1 MRVLACLDPLDDGGT
16 QLTYE
21 VWATPRNFLGL
32 MAIPLQIGILSARSF
47 AAVFKRY
54 DEQAAGT
61 SSSATGISSRVGHVR
76 FIPGGEQRLE
86 VAAELLASEGVE
98 TGIASALADIVR
110 RGDDIAVSQ
119 LRPYELADVWGLQRR
134 SVLEACLVATRLG
147 LLEFEWHLLCPLCR
161 GAKAR
166 TPSLA
171 GVEPQVHCETCN
183 IDFEVNFDRAVEITF
198 HPNPSIRNIVIGE
211 FCIAGPRVTPHVVAQ
226 QLVAAGEQRE
236 VRIDLERGRYR
247 LRALQLAG
255 GQHIAS
261 TTDASPAIS
270 VTARDGW
277 SADELIV
284 RNEAILELHNGT
296 AEEQL
301 LILERLA
308 LSDQAVTGAEV
319 TALQRFRDL
328 FATEALRP
336 GERISVGSLTVVF
349 TDLYGSTQLYN
360 EIGDAT
366 AFGLVMTHFDV
377 LKEAIASLDGTL
389 IKTMG
394 DAVMA
399 VFPRPLN
406 AVQAILRAQAALATA
421 ADERGRFLLKAGI
434 HFGPCIAVTM
444 NDRLD
449 YFGSTVNIASRLE
462 KFSQGDD
469 IVIQTR
475 STMTRRCR
483 HFWRTI
489 GALSRSRGLTQRS
502 RV

>member
-1 MRVLACLDPLDDGGT
+1 M
-16 QLTYE
+16 
-21 VWATPRNFLGL
+21 
-32 MAIPLQIGILSARSF
+32 
-47 AAVFKRY
+47 
-54 DEQAAGT
+54 
-61 SSSATGISSRVGHVR
+61 
-76 FIPGGEQRLE
+76 
-86 VAAELLASEGVE
+86 
-98 TGIASALADIVR
+98 
-110 RGDDIAVSQ
+110 
-119 LRPYELADVWGLQRR
+119 
-134 SVLEACLVATRLG
+134 
-147 LLEFEWHLLCPLCR
+147 
-161 GAKAR
+161 
-166 TPSLA
+166 
-171 GVEPQVHCETCN
+171 
-183 IDFEVNFDRAVEITF
+183 
-198 HPNPSIRNIVIGE
+198 
-211 FCIAGPRVTPHVVAQ
+211 
-226 QLVAAGEQRE
+226 
-236 VRIDLERGRYR
+236 
-247 LRALQLAG
+247 
-255 GQHIAS
+255 
-261 TTDASPAIS
+261 
-270 VTARDGW
+270 TARDGW

-469 IVIQTR
+469 IVISDAIYDDEEVSSLLENNR
-475 STMTRRCR
+475 STFQVERIDATLKGFDGERFALKRVAVTTPGGPLGQRR
-483 HFWRTI
+483 
-489 GALSRSRGLTQRS
+489 
-502 RV
+502 